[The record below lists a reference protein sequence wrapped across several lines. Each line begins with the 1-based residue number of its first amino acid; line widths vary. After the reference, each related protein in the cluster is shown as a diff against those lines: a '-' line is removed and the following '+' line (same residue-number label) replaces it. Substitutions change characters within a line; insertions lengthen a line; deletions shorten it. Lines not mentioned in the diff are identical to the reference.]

1 MGSSGSFGSP
11 MPDMSP
17 AMGGMS
23 GMGGGFGADGAAEG
37 VSSYGG
43 GTASSY
49 ERPAYVKPL
58 KKGTGMQLGKP
69 KEGASANLLQAMA
82 DEGEVLDDVP
92 GVGAG
97 GMGGVAGFARG
108 GGHAGHV
115 QAGIQITIDEK
126 IVATMSRDGGLQ
138 GMEDKGDLQLL
149 ITDPAFGKSQL
160 PLRLGENA
168 GFQFKTHPNI
178 NKQLFSAEQ
187 SLSLR
192 DAGRPFPTGSSLGVL
207 KWRLQTSDDARVPL
221 LINCWPTETAG
232 GGCEVNVE
240 YELNGSHD
248 LRDVRIA
255 IPLPDQPQNV
265 SAADAGEAA
274 YSRRENALIWTIPMI
289 DESNASASVEFSV
302 VAAPDALFPI
312 QVSFSSPKTICEID
326 VPDVLSAEDGASFPF
341 AKTAMLSVEQY
352 SIV

>member
-108 GGHAGHV
+108 GGWRRV
-115 QAGIQITIDEK
+115 RPRR
-126 IVATMSRDGGLQ
+126 RDGG
-138 GMEDKGDLQLL
+138 GQLCERR
-149 ITDPAFGKSQL
+149 G
-160 PLRLGENA
+160 LG
-168 GFQFKTHPNI
+168 
-178 NKQLFSAEQ
+178 
-187 SLSLR
+187 
-192 DAGRPFPTGSSLGVL
+192 GRRRRV
-207 KWRLQTSDDARVPL
+207 ARARTPVARP
-221 LINCWPTETAG
+221 EG
-232 GGCEVNVE
+232 
-240 YELNGSHD
+240 
-248 LRDVRIA
+248 
-255 IPLPDQPQNV
+255 
-265 SAADAGEAA
+265 
-274 YSRRENALIWTIPMI
+274 RRARRR
-289 DESNASASVEFSV
+289 
-302 VAAPDALFPI
+302 
-312 QVSFSSPKTICEID
+312 
-326 VPDVLSAEDGASFPF
+326 
-341 AKTAMLSVEQY
+341 
-352 SIV
+352 